1 MEIFLISCIRFPLS
15 RYIKFLQIVFLWKT
29 KGMPYLHHSIYT
41 DSIQTKN
48 SRNIEKKL
56 NKKMKRSSYRSYWL
70 TPSPELLLPPPISRF
85 DFLLVKSTM
94 LRFMLFLFISTL
106 IKMSIYLNL
115 TYDFSIK
122 YVTWCQI

>member
-1 MEIFLISCIRFPLS
+1 
-15 RYIKFLQIVFLWKT
+15 
-29 KGMPYLHHSIYT
+29 
-41 DSIQTKN
+41 
-48 SRNIEKKL
+48 
-56 NKKMKRSSYRSYWL
+56 
-70 TPSPELLLPPPISRF
+70 
-85 DFLLVKSTM
+85 LLVKSTM